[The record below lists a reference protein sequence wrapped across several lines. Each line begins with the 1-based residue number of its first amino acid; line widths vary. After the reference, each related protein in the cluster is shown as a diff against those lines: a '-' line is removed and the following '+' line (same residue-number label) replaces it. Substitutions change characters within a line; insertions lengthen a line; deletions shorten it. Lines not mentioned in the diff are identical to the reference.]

1 MLKKYKQTRGFFL
14 QETKQL
20 RGALHLC
27 DLAGSERLA
36 RSQAKGVALK
46 ETQVWL
52 RMQSKVDID
61 SHTIVCYF
69 LLKSLHLAI
78 IVGTEHQQESEFS
91 YKCIH
96 ANQSQ
101 EQPHLV
107 RGPACMCMLDYV
119 SLPDLR
125 RTHFLRKQL
134 QLPRL
139 QVNVFIGVVFLQNS
153 KTVMLVSVSP
163 TLESTQV
170 YEQFNWW
177 GGKHPLHLIYKPG
190 IITPTY
196 SFPTFLQP
204 GNIVFSQV
212 RDTSQSGGIGQ
223 GKDKGT
229 TTL

>member
-1 MLKKYKQTRGFFL
+1 
-14 QETKQL
+14 
-20 RGALHLC
+20 
-27 DLAGSERLA
+27 
-36 RSQAKGVALK
+36 
-46 ETQVWL
+46 
-52 RMQSKVDID
+52 
-61 SHTIVCYF
+61 
-69 LLKSLHLAI
+69 
-78 IVGTEHQQESEFS
+78 
-91 YKCIH
+91 
-96 ANQSQ
+96 
-101 EQPHLV
+101 
-107 RGPACMCMLDYV
+107 MLDYV
-119 SLPDLR
+119 SLSDLR